1 MKAPTTWLVVADAGG
16 ARLFDVDANGVLN
29 RTPHTTLKADPAPSR
44 EIASDRPGRTFDR
57 TGDGRHAKVPPTDP
71 HRYEKKR
78 FAHALAERLETAVNR
93 HEVER
98 LVIVSPPQ
106 LLGDLR
112 ATMAAGVKAAVADE
126 IDKDLAML
134 PPHELE
140 RYLADALRAAVS
152 PTAT

>member
-16 ARLFDVDANGVLN
+16 ARLFEVDPNAVLN

-44 EIASDRPGRTFDR
+44 EIASDRPGRTFDSA
-57 TGDGRHAKVPPTDP
+57 GEGRHHKAPPTDP

-78 FAHALAERLETAVNR
+78 FAHTLAERLETAVNR

-98 LVIVSPPQ
+98 LVVVSPPQ

-112 ATMAAGVKAAVADE
+112 AAMSSVLQAAVAAE
-126 IDKDLAML
+126 IDKDLTKL

-140 RYLADALRAAVS
+140 RYLADELRAAVT
-152 PTAT
+152 PTAS